1 MTEVFSL
8 TSAGIE
14 CWDVTTKAG
23 RFAGLIVTRKDGT
36 FRHFYNTEGTK
47 GSARKFASINEALD
61 NVSRRLASIAAK
73 RGQQ

>member
-1 MTEVFSL
+1 MTEIFSL

-14 CWDVTTKAG
+14 CWDVTTKDG

-36 FRHFYNTEGTK
+36 FRHYYNTDGTK

-61 NVSRRLASIAAK
+61 NVSKRRAFLAA
-73 RGQQ
+73 RRRTT